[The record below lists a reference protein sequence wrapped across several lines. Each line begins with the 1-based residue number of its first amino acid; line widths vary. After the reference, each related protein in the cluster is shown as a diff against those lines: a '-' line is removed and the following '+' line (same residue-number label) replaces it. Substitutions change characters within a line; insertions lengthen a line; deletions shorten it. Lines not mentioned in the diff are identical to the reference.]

1 MLRVARGVSPP
12 GCGGVS
18 YFTSC
23 VSCAIVLC
31 LGFPSWLWGGVLP
44 YLLYLLCHCLVFVGA
59 HCLYSV
65 GILGWLHL
73 STESMT
79 MTIVEYRARRRY
91 HNTKYEGFDCPLI
104 RYKESGLR
112 LCLVYQNWLVV
123 HSYGLGYYYYGR
135 DGRVIVLLDPRLLLS
150 NIRSAIICLPR

>member
-1 MLRVARGVSPP
+1 MGFPLLAVEGCPTLPLVSLVLLSCVWVSPP

-18 YFTSC
+18 
-23 VSCAIVLC
+23 
-31 LGFPSWLWGGVLP
+31 LP
-44 YLLYLLCHCLVFVGA
+44 YLLYLLCHCLVFVGT

-123 HSYGLGYYYYGR
+123 HSYGLGYYY
-135 DGRVIVLLDPRLLLS
+135 
-150 NIRSAIICLPR
+150 

>member
-1 MLRVARGVSPP
+1 
-12 GCGGVS
+12 
-18 YFTSC
+18 
-23 VSCAIVLC
+23 
-31 LGFPSWLWGGVLP
+31 
-44 YLLYLLCHCLVFVGA
+44 
-59 HCLYSV
+59 
-65 GILGWLHL
+65 
-73 STESMT
+73 MT

-123 HSYGLGYYYYGR
+123 HSYGLGYYYYAH
-135 DGRVIVLLDPRLLLS
+135 DGRVIDLLDPRLLLS

>member
-1 MLRVARGVSPP
+1 MGFPLLAVEGCPTLPLVSLVPLSCVWVSPP

-18 YFTSC
+18 YITSC
-23 VSCAIVLC
+23 I
-31 LGFPSWLWGGVLP
+31 
-44 YLLYLLCHCLVFVGA
+44 LYLLCHCLVFVGT

-79 MTIVEYRARRRY
+79 MTIVEYRARHRY

-123 HSYGLGYYYYGR
+123 HSYGLGYYYYWNSSQDVCR
-135 DGRVIVLLDPRLLLS
+135 APS
-150 NIRSAIICLPR
+150 PAIGQY